1 MRALVRVNF
10 RTHKGSTSRAFLGPY
25 VRRRRAAS
33 LPCPYHYTVGN
44 WKTER
49 RTSAALLV
57 ERGRGRTNRAA
68 PMEGRRDPSRQ
79 GAGLSHD
86 LRNELSRVR
95 FMEYGAY
102 REEVRR

>member
-57 ERGRGRTNRAA
+57 ERGRAA
-68 PMEGRRDPSRQ
+68 
-79 GAGLSHD
+79 L
-86 LRNELSRVR
+86 LSRCAHGGQTRPVAPR
-95 FMEYGAY
+95 GWP
-102 REEVRR
+102 VP